1 MKKMKLTVFLLLAGI
16 ISSTHLLA
24 EASDGTNLIKIT
36 DSEVS
41 SIQVIRLKGTDD
53 SRIFRM
59 TDGYDERIIRRV
71 INWID
76 TSSPSEQATEL
87 EAEKVP
93 LLLKINMINGDLITL
108 EPAYNCKGRLIKTC
122 TAVDGEIVLTKN
134 KNKIRLTSQ
143 ELYDWIIVGW
153 KYEPDGPT
161 KEELLEETLYTRYFS
176 VIEKDFPD
184 FIMCPRIDSVE
195 RINRNTRRHLVI
207 ASALN
212 YSGHHAPSYD
222 RIIFTLIDTPE
233 NGIKIIK
240 VRKKSNVSER
250 ESLKQCRW

>member
-1 MKKMKLTVFLLLAGI
+1 MKKMKLTVFLLLVGL
-16 ISSTHLLA
+16 ISPTHLLA
-24 EASDGTNLIKIT
+24 EANDETNLIKLT
-36 DSEVS
+36 ENEVS
-41 SIQVIRLKGTDD
+41 SIQVFRLKGTDD

-71 INWID
+71 INWIN
-76 TSSPSEQATEL
+76 TSSPSEQANEL
-87 EAEKVP
+87 EGGKVP

-108 EPAYNCKGRLIKTC
+108 EPAYNCKGGLIKTC

-134 KNKIRLTSQ
+134 KKKIRLTSL

-153 KYEPDGPT
+153 KYEPVGPP

-176 VIEKDFPD
+176 VIEKEFPD
-184 FIMCPRIDSVE
+184 FIMCPRIDRIE
-195 RINRNTRRHLVI
+195 RINGDTRRHLVI
-207 ASALN
+207 SSALN
-212 YSGHHAPSYD
+212 YAGHHAPSYD

-250 ESLKQCRW
+250 ESQKQCRW

>member
-1 MKKMKLTVFLLLAGI
+1 
-16 ISSTHLLA
+16 
-24 EASDGTNLIKIT
+24 
-36 DSEVS
+36 
-41 SIQVIRLKGTDD
+41 
-53 SRIFRM
+53 M
-59 TDGYDERIIRRV
+59 TDGYDERIIRRI
-71 INWID
+71 INWIN

-87 EAEKVP
+87 EGDKVP
-93 LLLKINMINGDLITL
+93 LLLKINMIDGDLITL

-134 KNKIRLTSQ
+134 KKKIRLTSQ

-153 KYEPDGPT
+153 KHEPVGPP

-176 VIEKDFPD
+176 VIEKEFPD
-184 FIMCPRIDSVE
+184 FIMCPRIDSIE
-195 RINRNTRRHLVI
+195 RIKGDTRRHLVI